1 MTFATADLYDQHEG
15 KVQVALPLFR
25 DYGGRKVF
33 GGQVATVR
41 VFEDN
46 SLVRAALS
54 EQGQGKVLVIDGGE
68 SLRCALVGDLLAQL
82 GKDKG
87 WEGIIVSGCIRD
99 SSAIAGID
107 IGIKALGTNP
117 RKSVKK
123 GVGDRDVPVT
133 FAGVTFNP
141 GDYVYADTDGIL
153 VSTNKIA

>member
-1 MTFATADLYDQHEG
+1 MTFTTADLYDQHEG

-33 GGQVATVR
+33 GGQVVTIR

-46 SLVRAALS
+46 SLVRAVLA
-54 EQGQGKVLVIDGGE
+54 ERGHGKVVIIDGGE

-82 GKDKG
+82 GKDNG

-99 SSAIAGID
+99 SSVIAGID
-107 IGIKALGTNP
+107 IGVKALGTSP

-123 GVGDRDVPVT
+123 GAGDRDVPIT

-153 VSTNKIA
+153 VSASKIA

>member
-1 MTFATADLYDQHEG
+1 MTCATAYLYDQQEG
-15 KVQVALPLFR
+15 KAQVALPLFR

-141 GDYVYADTDGIL
+141 GD
-153 VSTNKIA
+153 

>member
-1 MTFATADLYDQHEG
+1 MSFTTADLYDQHEG

-33 GGQVATVR
+33 GGRIATVR

-46 SLVRAALS
+46 SLVRTALS
-54 EQGQGKVLVIDGGE
+54 EQGQGKALVIDGGE

-82 GKDKG
+82 GKDNG

-99 SSAIAGID
+99 SSVIAGID
-107 IGIKALGTNP
+107 IGVKALGTNP

-123 GVGDRDVPVT
+123 GIGDRDVPVT

-153 VSTNKIA
+153 VSASKIA

>member
-1 MTFATADLYDQHEG
+1 MTFTTADLYDLHEG
-15 KVQVALPLFR
+15 KVLVALPLFR

-33 GGQVATVR
+33 GGQVVTVR

-46 SLVRAALS
+46 SLVRTALS
-54 EQGQGKVLVIDGGE
+54 EQGQGKVLVIDGGA
-68 SLRCALVGDLLAQL
+68 SLRCALVGDLLAQM
-82 GKDKG
+82 GKDNG

-99 SSAIAGID
+99 TSVIARID
-107 IGIKALGTNP
+107 IGLKALGSSP

-123 GVGDRDVPVT
+123 GVGDRDVPVI

-153 VSTNKIA
+153 VSEQKIA

>member
-82 GKDKG
+82 GKDNG

-99 SSAIAGID
+99 SSVIAGID
-107 IGIKALGTNP
+107 IGVKSLGTSP

-123 GVGDRDVPVT
+123 GAGDRDVPIT

-153 VSTNKIA
+153 VSASKIA

>member
-1 MTFATADLYDQHEG
+1 MIYTTADLYDQHEG

-33 GGQVATVR
+33 GGQVVTVR

-54 EQGQGKVLVIDGGE
+54 ERGQGKVLVIDGGE

-153 VSTNKIA
+153 VSASKIA

>member
-1 MTFATADLYDQHEG
+1 MTFTTADLYDLHEG
-15 KVQVALPLFR
+15 SVHVALPLFK

-33 GGQVATVR
+33 CGQVVTVR

-46 SLVRAALS
+46 SLVRTALS

-68 SLRCALVGDLLAQL
+68 SLRCALVGDLLAQMA
-82 GKDKG
+82 KDNG

-99 SSAIAGID
+99 SSVITGIN
-107 IGIKALGTNP
+107 IGLKALGTNP

-123 GVGDRDVPVT
+123 GVGDRDMPVT

-141 GDYVYADTDGIL
+141 GDFVYADTDGIL
-153 VSTNKIA
+153 VSASKIA

>member
-1 MTFATADLYDQHEG
+1 MSFTTADLYDQHEG

-25 DYGGRKVF
+25 DYGGRKIF
-33 GGQVATVR
+33 DGRIATVR

-54 EQGQGKVLVIDGGE
+54 EPGQGKVLVIDGGE

-82 GKDKG
+82 GKDNG

-99 SSAIAGID
+99 SSVIAGID

-141 GDYVYADTDGIL
+141 GDYVYADADGIL
-153 VSTNKIA
+153 VSVSKLD

>member
-1 MTFATADLYDQHEG
+1 MIYTTADLYDQHEG

-33 GGQVATVR
+33 GGQVVTVR

-54 EQGQGKVLVIDGGE
+54 ERGQGKVLVIDGGE

-82 GKDKG
+82 GKDNG
-87 WEGIIVSGCIRD
+87 WEGVIVSGCIRD
-99 SSAIAGID
+99 SSVISDID
-107 IGIKALGTNP
+107 IGVKALGTSP

-123 GVGDRDVPVT
+123 GAGDRDVPVT
-133 FAGVTFNP
+133 FAGVTFKP
-141 GDYVYADTDGIL
+141 GDYVYADMDGIL
-153 VSTNKIA
+153 VSASKIA